1 MMECEGKR
9 EEKPAKAELQQLNG
23 GGVGGDVRA
32 QSPLT
37 KHTLLRLY
45 LCGVNFYK
53 LMFAAV
59 LPLSVPLQFYFY
71 LTNALASLCSGSEH
85 SEHLQEFKLV

>member
-1 MMECEGKR
+1 MECEGKR

-37 KHTLLRLY
+37 KHT
-45 LCGVNFYK
+45 
-53 LMFAAV
+53 AATA
-59 LPLSVPLQFYFY
+59 SV
-71 LTNALASLCSGSEH
+71 
-85 SEHLQEFKLV
+85 